1 MLTSW
6 SCTIR
11 HNTKQVHKVL
21 NLDKILKYSEL
32 RLWWRNL
39 KWSSQHIC
47 TRHSVLIGLINRL
60 RKRCLGTVKV
70 FLNSTNEIVNC
81 NLHRRQS
88 YENVMVDIHFAN
100 ILPHFLVGGST
111 YYWNWDTLTAPSY
124 LGHDSP
130 VPDVVEIVRHIV
142 DHRGPELTEFLAWS
156 HPAAAADNWGFFC
169 KLVPSF
175 QSFDVPFT
183 FFKSKVKYLWLMI
196 STRTPL

>member
-1 MLTSW
+1 MTSW

-81 NLHRRQS
+81 NLRPC
-88 YENVMVDIHFAN
+88 YTADNFLMKNVMVDIHFAN
-100 ILPHFLVGGST
+100 FLPYFLVGGSP

-142 DHRGPELTEFLAWS
+142 DHRRPELTEFLAWS
-156 HPAAAADNWGFFC
+156 HPAAADGNLGFCC
-169 KLVPSF
+169 KLVSSF
-175 QSFDVPFT
+175 QSLDAPFT
-183 FFKSKVKYLWLMI
+183 FFKSKFNF
-196 STRTPL
+196 